1 MPERRSSKRSNFVS
15 GGLFGPP
22 KNTTYRNISDFI
34 SQDYAM
40 GYCVMM
46 VRDRC
51 CPNFAG
57 LKDGAERLFYASV
70 TGSMKDGKSHKMYNL
85 VGETIPIYYH
95 SDSSIVGTIL
105 TKTAAYADNL
115 NLFESDSQTGT
126 LRSKQAGAARYLS
139 IQLSSYFD
147 ILLEDKDLWEYVIE
161 EDKIVKVKNLFP
173 IIPVCITSS
182 QIGMT
187 PGYKSVTFQF
197 NPYDVACCCE
207 DILKHGKIKTVLRP
221 YVRGIKGS
229 NWHFSEEDQ
238 RWYNKGTYIVDVKHS
253 VLQVTDLPFD
263 ITFVEYE
270 DMLNDLVEK
279 EPGTFKAWSNYS
291 HDNIID
297 YRIYFQ
303 KGKLETLIHE
313 DKVLKAEAIKKLK
326 LVSPMPKRIL
336 NMVDENG
343 KIKYFDDEYQLIEYF
358 VKWRLSIYT
367 LRKNRLID
375 INEKKLAENSEKVKF
390 IELVNSGEIIINNRS
405 KKDIKEDLKK
415 NGISDSVLS
424 MEIYKLTKEE
434 IDVILKR
441 NADLKAENEY
451 IKTTDIQTMYL
462 NDLKKLK
469 KRDDFKEFTVAS

>member
-1 MPERRSSKRSNFVS
+1 MPVRKPSRRNFID

-34 SQDYAM
+34 AQDYVT

-51 CPNFAG
+51 CPNFSG
-57 LKDGAERLFYASV
+57 LKDGAERLFYAAI
-70 TGSMKDGKSHKMYNL
+70 TGTFKDRKQHKLLNL

-115 NLFESDSQTGT
+115 NLFTSDSQTGT
-126 LRSKQAGAARYLS
+126 LRARQAGAARYLS
-139 IQLSSYFD
+139 LQMSSYAD
-147 ILLEDKDLWEYVIE
+147 LLLEDRELWEYVIE
-161 EDKIVKVKNLFP
+161 EDTIVKVKNLFP

-187 PGYKSVTFQF
+187 PGYKAVTFQW
-197 NPYDVACCCE
+197 NPYDVASCCE
-207 DILKHGKIKTVLRP
+207 DILKHGKIKTKLRP
-221 YVRGIKGS
+221 YVRGIKES
-229 NWHFSEEDQ
+229 NWHYDPEDD
-238 RWYNKGTYIVDVKHS
+238 RWYNKGTYIVDLKHS
-253 VLQVTDLPFD
+253 VVQVTDLPFD
-263 ITFVEYE
+263 VTFSEYE
-270 DMLNDLVEK
+270 DMLNDLIEK
-279 EPGTFKAWSNYS
+279 EPNVYRNWSNYS
-291 HDNIID
+291 YENIID

-303 KGKLETLIHE
+303 KGKLESFVKE
-313 DKVLKAEAIKKLK
+313 DKVLKAEAIKKWK

-336 NMVDENG
+336 NIVDENG
-343 KIKYFDDEYQLIEYF
+343 KIRYFENEYELIEYF

-367 LRKNRLID
+367 LRKNRMIS
-375 INEKKLAENSEKVKF
+375 INEKKLAENSEKAKF
-390 IELVNSGEIIINNRS
+390 IELVNSGKIIINNRS

-415 NGISDSVLS
+415 HNISESVMS

-434 IDVILKR
+434 MDAILKR
-441 NADLKAENEY
+441 NEELIAESEY
-451 IKTTDIQTMYL
+451 IKNTDITTMYL

-469 KRDDFKEFTVAS
+469 KREDFKEFI